1 MGKQLSPPPF
11 RHNPYLFLFGKAGGG
26 GAAGTLFALGRTA
39 TPAGGWPAVLKCT
52 AAAEAGL
59 LLTVRGTNRV
69 TAALRMAGWREGR
82 KK

>member
-1 MGKQLSPPPF
+1 M
-11 RHNPYLFLFGKAGGG
+11 RNPYLFLFGKAGGG
-26 GAAGTLFALGRTA
+26 GATGTVFILGRTA
-39 TPAGGWPAVLKCT
+39 TPAGLELPAVLKCT